1 MDEKSSKKASR
12 KGIQSIEIG
21 FRVIDFLVTAG
32 RPLPLKE
39 ISAGTGLSASKLHFY
54 LVSLLEIGV
63 VHQDNKT
70 GYYGLGP
77 YTLKLGIAGL
87 EQFDIF
93 AAARDRLIDLANDI
107 GHSVFLGVWGN
118 HGPTIVYRADGSYS
132 RSVFELRVGSVLP
145 VLRSALG
152 RLFLAYLPEGL
163 TSNFVEAELADMS
176 RRPFQVESND
186 VPRNRLEVR
195 ELIAGIR
202 KNQLSRCRAGLLS
215 DYTAV
220 SAPIFDHTGTIIAG
234 ITVMGLRGILD
245 DEFTG
250 PSALAI
256 QALAGEISNDAG
268 QRTTSYIPYLSKI

>member
-1 MDEKSSKKASR
+1 MNEKNSKSGSR

-21 FRVIDFLVTAG
+21 FRVIDFLINAG

-39 ISAGTGLSASKLHFY
+39 IAAGTELSASKLHFY

-63 VHQDNKT
+63 VHQDNRT
-70 GYYGLGP
+70 GHYGLGP

-93 AAARDRLIDLANDI
+93 AAARDRLADLANDI

-118 HGPTIVYRADGSYS
+118 HGPTIIYRADGSYS

-163 TSNFVEAELADMS
+163 TSNFVESELADMS
-176 RRPFQVESND
+176 RRPFQGDNGD
-186 VPRNRLEVR
+186 MPRNRLEVR
-195 ELIAGIR
+195 QMISEIR
-202 KNQLSRCRAGLLS
+202 ENHLSRCRAGLLS

-234 ITVMGLRGILD
+234 ITVMGLRGVLD
-245 DEFTG
+245 DEFAG
-250 PSALAI
+250 PSAVAIHELAR
-256 QALAGEISNDAG
+256 EISNEAG
-268 QRTTSYIPYLSKI
+268 QRTTSYIPYISKT